1 MELVR
6 KRKKAAPARA
16 FEANSFHELINRNPA
31 GVANAQKAKAP
42 AKNRPTDR
50 PTIMARSHTSECL
63 YVGMCVWV

>member
-42 AKNRPTDR
+42 AKNRLTDHNG
-50 PTIMARSHTSECL
+50 THSHI
-63 YVGMCVWV
+63 